1 MTAGRM
7 IRPLQSFCHKDSRTD
22 TPGKGAEPTMKHL
35 IVGLGNPGREYEH
48 TRHNTGFMIVD
59 HLALKEQAPAWED
72 HRYGFTT
79 RLRIKNQELILL
91 KPTTYMN
98 LSGNAVR
105 YWMNKENIALE
116 NLLVV
121 ADDLS
126 LPLGQIRIKPKG
138 SDAGHNGLGNIASV
152 LCTQEYARL
161 RFGIGNDFPKGTQVD
176 YVLGRFSPEDD
187 ELLKERL
194 DIAAEAIRSLCLSGI
209 ARTMNQYNK
218 K

>member
-1 MTAGRM
+1 MT
-7 IRPLQSFCHKDSRTD
+7 
-22 TPGKGAEPTMKHL
+22 
-35 IVGLGNPGREYEH
+35 
-48 TRHNTGFMIVD
+48 
-59 HLALKEQAPAWED
+59 
-72 HRYGFTT
+72 
-79 RLRIKNQELILL
+79 
-91 KPTTYMN
+91 
-98 LSGNAVR
+98 
-105 YWMNKENIALE
+105 ENIENNGCSQRDSAEHEGYAKASRSFNLIWKERDSAKPELLE
-116 NLLVV
+116 KILDRNNMNRAFKRVKANNGAAGVDGMTIEEAFDYFRENIEPERLLVV